1 MHPPFCKRKSPYLCS
16 RKQLKKNIMKKF
28 ITDNIAWIVIL
39 ILLVAATA
47 LVIAR
52 RNRRA
57 LIRHKC
63 SGATFTQE
71 EKDKIMQVCNVQN
84 ANTSPNND

>member
-1 MHPPFCKRKSPYLCS
+1 
-16 RKQLKKNIMKKF
+16 MKKF
-28 ITDNIAWIVIL
+28 ITNHVAWIIIL
-39 ILLVAATA
+39 ILLISAAA

-57 LIRHKC
+57 ILRHKC
-63 SGATFTQE
+63 SGATFSQE

-84 ANTSPNND
+84 ANTSPNNE

>member
-1 MHPPFCKRKSPYLCS
+1 
-16 RKQLKKNIMKKF
+16 MKKF
-28 ITDNIAWIVIL
+28 ITDNIAWIVTLIL
-39 ILLVAATA
+39 IVAATA

-57 LIRHKC
+57 LLRHKC

-71 EKDKIMQVCNVQN
+71 EKDKIMQVCDIQN
-84 ANTSPNND
+84 ANTDPGKNS

>member
-1 MHPPFCKRKSPYLCS
+1 
-16 RKQLKKNIMKKF
+16 MKKF
-28 ITDNIAWIVIL
+28 ITNNIAWIVIL

-57 LIRHKC
+57 LLRHKFT
-63 SGATFTQE
+63 GATFTQE